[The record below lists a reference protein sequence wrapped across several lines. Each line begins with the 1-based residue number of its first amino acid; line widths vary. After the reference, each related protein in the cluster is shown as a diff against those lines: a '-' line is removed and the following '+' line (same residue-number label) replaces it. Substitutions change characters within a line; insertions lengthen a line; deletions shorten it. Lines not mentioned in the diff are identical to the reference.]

1 MHSALRS
8 VSDRRTEQQSRTNRA
23 LCSVRRPTTEQQSDT
38 FPMYVETHISRQDD
52 LKSSCVQL
60 MFHTHRPE
68 GQSLPYSRQR
78 GGGEGGDSEGGQR
91 PWQPYPVQGRRS
103 IENFTKSHAASA
115 ARACGGRRA
124 RTARPHE
131 KSPPSEC
138 NFAHGPGA
146 G

>member
-1 MHSALRS
+1 
-8 VSDRRTEQQSRTNRA
+8 
-23 LCSVRRPTTEQQSDT
+23 
-38 FPMYVETHISRQDD
+38 MYVETHISRQDD